1 MKLYGEDTLFVSVEM
16 SPSQKKN
23 ASINSMVK
31 ANKVTAKN
39 ILYKYIVILTKYCIK
54 KILAKYVQISSRAFI
69 IMYYSMLHVNF
80 HYN

>member
-39 ILYKYIVILTKYCIK
+39 ILYKYIVILTKYCIIK
-54 KILAKYVQISSRAFI
+54 KS
-69 IMYYSMLHVNF
+69 
-80 HYN
+80 